1 MLRYR
6 CGGIH
11 MSKID
16 YREFEKRYDKL
27 KKNNL
32 PKSFW
37 DEERQTLEYVYY
49 DSKLDSFSKSFA
61 SEDDE
66 FDRRLH
72 VEKNLTDALA
82 DIAFTGFYYPYT
94 CKYFTLP
101 RVDDD
106 EPRKW
111 KIELGH
117 THSHSFEHVVSSLY
131 DFPESFKI
139 EDDELEFYS
148 KQELVY
154 LRRVQ
159 KYLLFLEIKDLE
171 SPKVKVDRYRNKRQ
185 KKYGYSYIYS
195 FSNES
200 IQDFLGDKRN
210 FYVRDYYEGFKE
222 EKYKKDFFALFV
234 DKEDNFKLYVE
245 ITSKEEKLYKDI
257 KDNFKDD
264 NLHDDDKVIVTYF
277 KVLEKF

>member
-1 MLRYR
+1 MD
-6 CGGIH
+6 
-11 MSKID
+11 KIN
-16 YREFEKRYDKL
+16 YREFEKRYDKF

-49 DSKLDSFSKSFA
+49 DSKLDRDNKIFA
-61 SEDDE
+61 RDDDE

-72 VEKNLTDALA
+72 VEKSLTEALSN
-82 DIAFTGFYYPYT
+82 IAFTGFYYPYT

-101 RVDDD
+101 QVDD
-106 EPRKW
+106 ELRTW

-117 THSHSFEHVVSSLY
+117 THGHDFDHVVSSLY

-148 KQELVY
+148 KQQLKY

-159 KYLLFLEIKDLE
+159 KYLLFLGLKDLD
-171 SPKVKVDRYRNKRQ
+171 SRRVKVERYRNKRQ
-185 KKYGYSYIYS
+185 KKYGDCYIYS
-195 FSNES
+195 FSDESLNE
-200 IQDFLGDKRN
+200 FLNDKRD
-210 FYVRDYYEGFKE
+210 FYVSDYYEGFTGDV
-222 EKYKKDFFALFV
+222 YNHDFYVLFT
-234 DKEDNFKLYVE
+234 DREDNFKMYVE
-245 ITSKEEKLYKDI
+245 LIKREVKLYKDI
-257 KDNFKDD
+257 NSKFHDD

-277 KVLEKF
+277 KILEKF